1 MLIEQTHFPHKSP
14 NWGGIILVTIAVVA
28 LGVMAYKTSAPSNLK
43 FKKEK

>member
-1 MLIEQTHFPHKSP
+1 MLIEQIHFPQKGP

-28 LGVMAYKTSAPSNLK
+28 LGVMAYKTSTPSNLK

>member
-1 MLIEQTHFPHKSP
+1 MLIEQTHFPQKGP

-43 FKKEK
+43 FNKEK